1 MTWYY
6 DPEGNA
12 VLAEKDSN
20 TDGRVDVWFFY
31 EQGRIIN
38 VEEDFNHDG
47 KVDLWETYDNSEQMT
62 MRKKDLDFD
71 GVGDVEETF

>member
-1 MTWYY
+1 
-6 DPEGNA
+6 
-12 VLAEKDSN
+12 
-20 TDGRVDVWFFY
+20 
-31 EQGRIIN
+31 

-71 GVGDVEETF
+71 GLEDIEETF